1 MSLNRLMGK
10 LIAVYSYNGISL
22 CNEKDCITDTYDNM
36 AESQKYEVKEARCK
50 RVHSMWF
57 HLYENIVQT
66 KTIVK
71 DCQWLPY
78 TEDTLTTKRHKG
90 IFLSDGND
98 LYLDYGGICIG
109 LYI

>member
-1 MSLNRLMGK
+1 
-10 LIAVYSYNGISL
+10 
-22 CNEKDCITDTYDNM
+22 
-36 AESQKYEVKEARCK
+36 
-50 RVHSMWF
+50 MWF

-66 KTIVK
+66 KTLVK

-98 LYLDYGGICIG
+98 LYLDYGGVCIG
-109 LYI
+109 LHLKSSYCILCKLRLHKIDFLK

>member
-10 LIAVYSYNGISL
+10 LIAVYSYNGMLL

-36 AESQKYEVKEARCK
+36 LVKEARHK
-50 RVHSMWF
+50 RVHTMWF
-57 HLYENIVQT
+57 HLYENMEQA

-71 DCQWLPY
+71 DWQWLPF
-78 TEDTLTTKRHKG
+78 TEDILTAKRHKG
-90 IFLSDGND
+90 TFLSDGND
-98 LYLDYGGICIG
+98 LCLDYGGVCIG

>member
-1 MSLNRLMGK
+1 M
-10 LIAVYSYNGISL
+10 VYSYNGISL

-36 AESQKYEVKEARCK
+36 VESQKYEVKEARHK
-50 RVHSMWF
+50 RVHTLWF
-57 HLYENIVQT
+57 HL

-78 TEDTLTTKRHKG
+78 TEETLTTKRHKG
-90 IFLSDGND
+90 TFLSDGND
-98 LYLDYGGICIG
+98 LYLDYGGVCIG